1 MLNQHRKRNNN
12 APPRYHWRGKS
23 VLFIEGVDKYS
34 TIAVRFF
41 KLHFTQFENFKMSNK
56 IWLRAETKPAE
67 ARSARTYKRIID

>member
-1 MLNQHRKRNNN
+1 M
-12 APPRYHWRGKS
+12 S
-23 VLFIEGVDKYS
+23 FIEGVDKYS

-67 ARSARTYKRIID
+67 ARSARTYKRIIDLTPLLILWKIYGN